1 MIDPLTYEFFR
12 KALIAG
18 LLASVACGVMGA
30 YVVVKRIA
38 SISGG
43 LSHAAFGGVGLGYLL
58 GFPPLLG
65 ATGFALVSSA
75 LLSRVYH
82 RIAGGLDTWISV
94 LWASGMALGIFF
106 VSLRPEYPPDL
117 LSYLFGNILFV
128 SDANLWLMAL
138 LDGTIVVTVLF
149 GFRAFQAVTFDEE
162 FARVLGLPVE
172 RLFQVLLALI
182 ALAVVMLIQV
192 VGVILVIALL
202 TLPAAIARQWSD
214 SLRRMMVVGTLVGA
228 TCTTAGLYLS
238 YGLSARFTVPAPPGP
253 LVVLL
258 ALVGYAV
265 SSALRMQRASARPK

>member
-1 MIDPLTYEFFR
+1 MIEALGYEFFR
-12 KALIAG
+12 KALLAG
-18 LLASVACGVMGA
+18 LLASVACGVMGT
-30 YVVVKRIA
+30 YVVVKRMA

-65 ATGFALVSSA
+65 ATGFALASSV
-75 LLSRVYH
+75 LLSRVYR

-94 LWASGMALGIFF
+94 LWAAGMAMGIFF

-128 SDANLWLMAL
+128 SDANLWLMGAL
-138 LDGTIVVTVLF
+138 DATILF
-149 GFRAFQAVTFDEE
+149 AVWTFFTAFQAVTFDEE
-162 FARVLGLPVE
+162 FARVVGLPVE
-172 RLFQVLLALI
+172 RLLQALLALI

-214 SLRRMMVVGTLVGA
+214 RLLRMMVVGTIVGA
-228 TCTTAGLYLS
+228 ACTTIGLYLS
-238 YGLSARFTVPAPPGP
+238 YWLSASFGVPAPPGP

-258 ALVGYAV
+258 ALAGYGI
-265 SSALRMQRASARPK
+265 SSAFRHLRRS